1 MQAFFS
7 TRSTSLWRT
16 RWTPVPEAMWL
27 RASQELERRH
37 TPSSLCTR
45 QLPRTIKLRVLVSA
59 HRVTTTTYI
68 VFACFSP
75 ELSWRHRAI
84 TTSREC
90 NIIRVSAA
98 WTIFGRPTDVPV
110 FSWKIPAY
118 ALVGQEVQRRW
129 GSRPKNP
136 SSRAFFFFSE
146 LLWRFL
152 HFRFAQLLFVCTSV
166 CHSEDEV
173 LLFRKNFGFSKNNDV
188 HPYLAPFV
196 LDALGEM
203 GGLVSSRHIRC
214 ADGVVL
220 QQIVLCG
227 QPDEYSSIHFVLVT
241 PNRRL
246 LLSTTQ
252 RNLKSHFTHKLLQWV
267 LRLDKLSFVWLVS

>member
-7 TRSTSLWRT
+7 TRSTSFWRT
-16 RWTPVPEAMWL
+16 QWTPVPEAMWL

-45 QLPRTIKLRVLVSA
+45 QLPRTIKWRVLVSA
-59 HRVTTTTYI
+59 HRGDHNNLL

-75 ELSWRHRAI
+75 ELSWRHRAF

-110 FSWKIPAY
+110 FFMENTSLRSCRTRGPAKVEKS
-118 ALVGQEVQRRW
+118 AKKSIIARFL
-129 GSRPKNP
+129 
-136 SSRAFFFFSE
+136 FFSE

-188 HPYLAPFV
+188 HPCLAPFV

-214 ADGVVL
+214 EDGVVL